1 MFHLRPYILHC
12 ASLIRV
18 SCQQGICF
26 SASGLL
32 VIEAGDPF
40 AVLSVGGL
48 IVHISSISEWY
59 LTMVMGSF
67 LFLITT
73 LLSLLASFAVA
84 DGNKTLGVTYDG
96 RSLIINGKREILFSG
111 SIHYTRST
119 PDVSVD
125 LCT

>member
-1 MFHLRPYILHC
+1 M
-12 ASLIRV
+12 

-32 VIEAGDPF
+32 VIEAGGPF

-59 LTMVMGSF
+59 LTMAMSSF